1 MTQENLTAG
10 PLSLLLPSDL
20 RFLGVARDFI
30 ESVCDAW
37 RLDLD
42 SGAAIVIAVHEA
54 ISNVIRH
61 AHHDRPEARVQIDC
75 HLTGDRV
82 EILVLDEGEPFDL
95 AAVPELR
102 PSELR
107 IGGRGVFLM
116 RTLMDELTCVRRGER
131 GNILRMVKLCRQN
144 TRLFDCG

>member
-1 MTQENLTAG
+1 MTRTKVNDTPLT
-10 PLSLLLPSDL
+10 LILPSDL
-20 RFLGVARDFI
+20 RLLSVARTFI
-30 ESVCDAW
+30 ESVCHAGQLDA
-37 RLDLD
+37 D
-42 SGAAIVIAVHEA
+42 SAEAIVMAVHEA

-61 AHHDRPEARVQIDC
+61 AHRDQPDARVQIEC
-75 HLTGDRV
+75 YLAADRV
-82 EILVLDEGEPFDL
+82 EIHVLDEGEPFDL
-95 AAVPELR
+95 GAVPELR

-131 GNILRMVKLCRQN
+131 GNILRMVKRCGQN